1 MCISITP
8 SLPQNFSPN
17 TFLLC
22 LTSRDTSY
30 ESALTNVKWN
40 QLFCQ
45 KQIKNI
51 LLSYWVGKFYA
62 ERGSVCRKSSQ
73 KLFGGSFYKA
83 ERVRSFQCL
92 LYICVGGLPNTFLTA
107 LALVQRRVQPT
118 QHQYT
123 TFQSRRTHMMLK
135 WKSTIPPLTRCFF
148 FSLYM
153 EHGRTHKQFF
163 WQYSSNCYQQID
175 VKPAIPK
182 QLNVPITDQ
191 TSNIAYTWEFLD
203 SSPLT
208 SSLAF

>member
-8 SLPQNFSPN
+8 NLPQNFSPN

-22 LTSRDTSY
+22 PTSRDTSY
-30 ESALTNVKWN
+30 DSALTNVKWN

-51 LLSYWVGKFYA
+51 LLSYWVGEFYA
-62 ERGSVCRKSSQ
+62 ERWSVCRKSSQ

-92 LYICVGGLPNTFLTA
+92 SYICVGGLPNTFLTA

-118 QHQYT
+118 QHHLLEPPHSHDAERERHYPSSNQ
-123 TFQSRRTHMMLK
+123 ML
-135 WKSTIPPLTRCFF
+135 FF
-148 FSLYM
+148 FLYM

-191 TSNIAYTWEFLD
+191 TSNIAYTWKFLD